1 MMALWADMN
10 SHWYLPPLVI
20 VVSLVYSATRFEE
33 WRNIIVYAIRWALYI
48 LSFLA
53 GAYILLYLVSVNIH
67 PYLFVCLLLV
77 LTAFVLFF
85 NRKDPHSAEES

>member
-1 MMALWADMN
+1 MIGLWADMN

-20 VVSLVYSATRFEE
+20 AVSLVYSATRFED
-33 WRNIIVYAIRWALYI
+33 WRNICVYAVRWALYI

-67 PYLFVCLLLV
+67 PYLFLCILLALAAV
-77 LTAFVLFF
+77 VLFV
-85 NRKDPHSAEES
+85 NRKDPHSTDEP